1 MRLSI
6 LCFLLLSFGLISAQ
20 KKQSNPDSLAFELA
34 MKIGDYAAAIDI
46 QYQIIGKDPKNVNKI
61 FKLAELYFDTEQF
74 ALCINTCYI
83 ALEKNNK
90 HRKSW
95 QMLAVCYQ
103 KENNST
109 GALLAYNKLD
119 SLYPDAYNKY
129 QKATLL
135 FEKQRYQESLNE
147 LQLIINDST
156 TIKRTINIT
165 FQNEQK
171 KSTQQTVSLQAAAYN
186 MAGFILMNHD
196 EKAKAK
202 VLFERALAINPDFQ
216 LAIGNLSNLKQP

>member
-1 MRLSI
+1 MRSFIISI
-6 LCFLLLSFGLISAQ
+6 FLFSFVQTNAQ
-20 KKQSNPDSLAFELA
+20 KKQVNSDSLAYTLA

-46 QYQIIGKDPKNVNKI
+46 QYRIISKDPSNVSKI
-61 FKLAELYFDTEQF
+61 FTLAELYFDTEQF
-74 ALCINTCYI
+74 PLCINTCYL
-83 ALEKNNK
+83 ALEKNTK

-119 SLYPDAYNKY
+119 SLFPDAYNKY

-156 TIKRTINIT
+156 TIQRSISIN
-165 FQNEQK
+165 FQNEQNI
-171 KSTQQTVSLQAAAYN
+171 SQQQDVSLQAAAYN
-186 MAGFILMNHD
+186 MAAFILMNHD
-196 EKAKAK
+196 EKGKAKA
-202 VLFERALAINPDFQ
+202 LLERALQISPEFQ
-216 LAIGNLSNLKQP
+216 LAIGNYKNLSKP

>member
-1 MRLSI
+1 
-6 LCFLLLSFGLISAQ
+6 
-20 KKQSNPDSLAFELA
+20 
-34 MKIGDYAAAIDI
+34 
-46 QYQIIGKDPKNVNKI
+46 VNKI

-74 ALCINTCYI
+74 PLCINTCYI

-103 KENNST
+103 KESNST

-147 LQLIINDST
+147 LQLIINDT
-156 TIKRTINIT
+156 TTLNRSINIT

-171 KSTQQTVSLQAAAYN
+171 KSTQQSVSLQAAAYN
-186 MAGFILMNHD
+186 MAGFILMNHN
-196 EKAKAK
+196 EKSKAKF
-202 VLFERALAINPDFQ
+202 LFEKALAIEPDFQ
-216 LAIGNLSNLKQP
+216 LAKGNLNNLSQP